1 MMILLLSIGG
11 TLALLAAV
19 SIFVLQ
25 SYRIK
30 KGYIVVDK
38 NYNGPAEVSTTL
50 LIIIRFTLKRSVYFR
65 KFFMQYMFHIMV
77 RVTYYIDMW
86 TSMLYAKSRNWF
98 VENAV
103 RNRGTVPHFWN
114 HLKVYKKEIDQ
125 EREEEEE
132 EMR

>member
-11 TLALLAAV
+11 LVALLIAIA
-19 SIFVLQ
+19 IFVLQ
-25 SYRIK
+25 WYRIE
-30 KGYIVVDK
+30 KGIVVPSED
-38 NYNGPAEVSTTL
+38 YNGPAQVSTTL
-50 LIIIRFTLKRSVYFR
+50 LIVIRFMLKRSVYFR

-77 RVTYYIDMW
+77 RVTYYIDLW